1 MARNEIDRLPF
12 WISPVVE
19 YTFFICQMSS
29 ETQTKYENAFDQ
41 YALQYFVTLKRG
53 IFAECLAKHGIVCEI
68 VNQDRTILL
77 HCPDDRSPDTIYNI
91 LNELLK
97 RKCNDY
103 AIDLQAPD
111 GDKFSRQISNKGPMQ
126 VIHGSAIVIK
136 HDTKII
142 CVSESI
148 DCLDRL
154 LVEIGYNEVELLDI
168 KQFGPNLS
176 LLGIQDVCLHPNIQN
191 ISVQHR
197 QHTYSL
203 EWKGRAIKKGDVLI
217 REFLKSCSERNIEF
231 VEGDKR
237 RPYTELACKVIFDTD
252 GDINQCYDMYLKR
265 TSTSKKICTH
275 FSLVQKD
282 GRLVLYG
289 RDGDVDILKNNVEG
303 SISKHNLEKKLFTQ
317 SDVLSFL
324 EKNKEKLWY
333 DTRTGALVCTTDL
346 SQEVEDL
353 CTRITLTEVFKVNP
367 AADDRKI
374 FMPVDNHFLE
384 GSSVQSI
391 MGRNKCSLSLHAN
404 QPKAAI
410 SRKDLLKRWVDPYG
424 STQIWVAEMGT
435 EIPCVDICIVFT
447 ADMLR
452 HLGISNPISDE
463 GNSETSEEGYGKKK
477 TFYGPFPFANAC
489 ICCREIHLV
498 GVKMTENKR
507 LMECFVKEIT
517 CSRDKGTHRLGIVA
531 AIGENQEESACGY
544 VISQFVNAVRE
555 VLHLQRPTYTQ
566 DVYIV
571 VDKRQILEAEENI
584 EIYLSGTFKV
594 FRREKYHAATPFKGK
609 TIEIKLIQGSI
620 TKSSSDAIVSTT
632 STYLDLSNGS
642 TNIDISRADGRELR
656 NEYKVFYPEGIE
668 KGIIAFCQTHRLKK
682 EKVKFI
688 LLGVLDKYIFQS
700 FEANVKTF
708 VKSCL
713 FLAEEL
719 ECRSVSFPA
728 IGVETLKYPR
738 RETIAFVLD
747 AIDAYKLEVK
757 HSDITKVN
765 IVCAEKDRKT
775 IDAFNAAEER
785 RRPDSC
791 MASPEKGQRSFK
803 GQTIVSSYFHSA
815 NVTIVPVDEY
825 SYWPSFA
832 VHVKFSKEL
841 KGKKAQ
847 RKDFQLKKAIDD
859 PVTWNDEIHFKTIE
873 SLMTGHLINQ
883 LKGFLNDE
891 RITFLIWNLDSKLRM
906 PYSDQIVLTVSS
918 LETMLKPGNCYL
930 QNVVILLD
938 DNSAIESLHT
948 RINIDSTISWHLSLN
963 EAASESLEMIGR
975 TPECAL
981 EATKEVLQLIAE
993 TKNSQKSSKS
1003 QTDMGSQKDTDAFQ
1017 DYEKKNKI
1025 KTNGSPSVMS
1035 ESTPGRQKQ
1044 GSVRDKKFLKGDG
1057 QQTEPLGSSSSTG
1070 FSGIEATNKAPE
1082 NTGKNENNTEGD
1094 NPHTIAPQK
1103 EKPVLLSQG
1112 TILSGGPGKNNE
1124 RHDKFENYAS
1134 ASEQSGIQNK
1144 IVQTRGQEN
1153 AGNAYIC
1160 SPSVGPGPSG
1170 DTHDDPA
1177 DQPNIGQGTR
1187 TNADVKERLEE
1198 EPFHDKQESLCFASA
1213 PIKQTGYAGKG
1224 KSQNQGKVSL
1234 TKRTECSLNVDY
1246 ELNDG
1251 CSDNKHL
1258 KEETKKETYNAP
1270 EMQADFLFR
1279 KTANTEADFQNNP
1292 SSNAIRLHGASK
1304 HQDIE
1309 ISQDSYSGLQIKSK
1323 CSYCDTQKHSSECSK
1338 TNGTYTFSKEGG
1350 HWCILDAKSDELLT
1364 VLDSEADDIYFK
1376 GMKLVVV
1383 DGTFHKITEDNGV
1396 VELQIV
1402 HRQSSA
1408 SKTYHNQLHS
1418 STKGRRSKSAE
1429 QFQADIENN
1438 VASKQ
1443 DVLPPSPQ
1451 IRKKNWTRAW
1461 NKDQT
1466 LGNPLGTDSQYPQNI
1481 ETESTQIG
1489 LTPSGGREL
1498 PRVYGEDD
1506 ATR

>member
-19 YTFFICQMSS
+19 YTFFICQLSS

-53 IFAECLAKHGIVCEI
+53 IFAECLAKHGIVFEI

-103 AIDLQAPD
+103 AIDLQASD
-111 GDKFSRQISNKGPMQ
+111 GDKFLRQISNKGPMQ
-126 VIHGSAIVIK
+126 VVHGSAIVIK

-154 LVEIGYNEVELLDI
+154 LVEMGYNEVEILDI

-176 LLGIQDVCLHPNIQN
+176 LLGIQDVCLHPNIQS

-197 QHTYSL
+197 QHACSL

-231 VEGDKR
+231 VEGDKL
-237 RPYTELACKVIFDTD
+237 RPYTELACKVIFDAD
-252 GDINQCYDMYLKR
+252 GDINQHYVMYLKR

-303 SISKHNLEKKLFTQ
+303 SISKHNLGKKLFTQ

-333 DTRTGALVCTTDL
+333 DTGTGALVCTTDL

-353 CTRITLTEVFKVNP
+353 CTRITLREVFKVNS

-374 FMPVDNHFLE
+374 FMPVDNHFPE

-463 GNSETSEEGYGKKK
+463 GNSETSEEGYGKKT

-555 VLHLQRPTYTQ
+555 VVHLQRPTYTQ

-584 EIYLSGTFKV
+584 EIYLSGAFKA
-594 FRREKYHAATPFKGK
+594 FRREKYHAATTFKGK
-609 TIEIKLIQGSI
+609 TIEIKLIKGSI

-765 IVCAEKDRKT
+765 IVCAENDRKT
-775 IDAFNAAEER
+775 IDAFKASEEW

-791 MASPEKGQRSFK
+791 KASPEKGQRSFK
-803 GQTIVSSYFHSA
+803 G
-815 NVTIVPVDEY
+815 
-825 SYWPSFA
+825 
-832 VHVKFSKEL
+832 
-841 KGKKAQ
+841 KKAQ
-847 RKDFQLKKAIDD
+847 RKDVQLKKATDD
-859 PVTWNDEIHFKTIE
+859 PVTWNDEIHFKNIE
-873 SLMTGHLINQ
+873 SLKTGHLINQ
-883 LKGFLNDE
+883 LKGILNDE
-891 RITFLIWNLDSKLRM
+891 RITFLIWNLDSKCKM
-906 PYSDQIVLTVSS
+906 SYGDQIVLTVSS

-938 DNSAIESLHT
+938 DSSTIESLHT
-948 RINIDSTISWHLSLN
+948 KIENDSTISWHLSLN
-963 EAASESLEMIGR
+963 EAASGSLEMIGR

-981 EATKEVLQLIAE
+981 KVKEEVLQVIEE
-993 TKNSQKSSKS
+993 TKNS
-1003 QTDMGSQKDTDAFQ
+1003 
-1017 DYEKKNKI
+1017 
-1025 KTNGSPSVMS
+1025 
-1035 ESTPGRQKQ
+1035 R
-1044 GSVRDKKFLKGDG
+1044 
-1057 QQTEPLGSSSSTG
+1057 
-1070 FSGIEATNKAPE
+1070 
-1082 NTGKNENNTEGD
+1082 
-1094 NPHTIAPQK
+1094 
-1103 EKPVLLSQG
+1103 
-1112 TILSGGPGKNNE
+1112 
-1124 RHDKFENYAS
+1124 
-1134 ASEQSGIQNK
+1134 
-1144 IVQTRGQEN
+1144 
-1153 AGNAYIC
+1153 
-1160 SPSVGPGPSG
+1160 
-1170 DTHDDPA
+1170 DDP
-1177 DQPNIGQGTR
+1177 
-1187 TNADVKERLEE
+1187 
-1198 EPFHDKQESLCFASA
+1198 
-1213 PIKQTGYAGKG
+1213 
-1224 KSQNQGKVSL
+1224 KSQNEVEESQ
-1234 TKRTECSLNVDY
+1234 TNDTEGYANNCFQDLAISSTLNAGIVRFLG
-1246 ELNDG
+1246 EGLMRWA
-1251 CSDNKHL
+1251 CVV
-1258 KEETKKETYNAP
+1258 KETFNVTLDLSSSDSVTVSGDLKNVLSFETYLHTG
-1270 EMQADFLFR
+1270 F
-1279 KTANTEADFQNNP
+1279 P
-1292 SSNAIRLHGASK
+1292 S
-1304 HQDIE
+1304 DP
-1309 ISQDSYSGLQIKSK
+1309 
-1323 CSYCDTQKHSSECSK
+1323 
-1338 TNGTYTFSKEGG
+1338 
-1350 HWCILDAKSDELLT
+1350 
-1364 VLDSEADDIYFK
+1364 V
-1376 GMKLVVV
+1376 
-1383 DGTFHKITEDNGV
+1383 
-1396 VELQIV
+1396 
-1402 HRQSSA
+1402 SA
-1408 SKTYHNQLHS
+1408 S
-1418 STKGRRSKSAE
+1418 ST
-1429 QFQADIENN
+1429 
-1438 VASKQ
+1438 
-1443 DVLPPSPQ
+1443 
-1451 IRKKNWTRAW
+1451 
-1461 NKDQT
+1461 
-1466 LGNPLGTDSQYPQNI
+1466 
-1481 ETESTQIG
+1481 
-1489 LTPSGGREL
+1489 
-1498 PRVYGEDD
+1498 
-1506 ATR
+1506 